1 MKKKRQPVPANR
13 IVKPVS
19 SPSTIAAA
27 RATVTAFQGPLPPP
41 ELMERYNQ
49 IVPGAAERILGLF
62 ESQVQHRQALEKA
75 VIQSDVGDSRLGLY
89 LGFFVSVVVVIGGVI
104 CVLSGYTATGGIIA
118 AIPVPVLAGVFVYGS
133 SNRRRER
140 EGRRKE

>member
-13 IVKPVS
+13 NPSS
-19 SPSTIAAA
+19 SPSPISVA
-27 RATVTAFQGPLPPP
+27 RTTVTAFQGPLPPP

-49 IVPGAAERILGLF
+49 IIPGAAQRILNIF
-62 ESQVQHRQALEKA
+62 ESQVQHRQALEQA
-75 VIQSDVGDSRLGLY
+75 VIKSDIRDSRLGLY
-89 LGFFVSVVVVIGGVI
+89 LGFFVSVFAVIGGVI

-118 AIPVPVLAGVFVYGS
+118 AIPVPVLASVFVYGS
-133 SNRRRER
+133 TNRRRER